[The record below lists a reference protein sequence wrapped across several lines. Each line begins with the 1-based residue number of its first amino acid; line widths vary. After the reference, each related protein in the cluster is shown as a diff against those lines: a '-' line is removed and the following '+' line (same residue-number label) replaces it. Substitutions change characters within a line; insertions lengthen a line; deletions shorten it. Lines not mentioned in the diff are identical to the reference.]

1 MLNQVSNLKQYQKE
15 LNRKST
21 ESKQRQTLVAELKQK
36 SQRVLGKDVLQSL
49 SQQHALET
57 PTLPVALSKELQ
69 SSLRAVKPKG
79 SMLVDRWTS
88 FGDRK
93 MTDAAVM
100 KDMTMKKKVV
110 QGKRRVKV
118 KGHKKE
124 GKKAIKKEDGSDYL
138 LMA

>member
-1 MLNQVSNLKQYQKE
+1 
-15 LNRKST
+15 
-21 ESKQRQTLVAELKQK
+21 
-36 SQRVLGKDVLQSL
+36 
-49 SQQHALET
+49 
-57 PTLPVALSKELQ
+57 
-69 SSLRAVKPKG
+69 
-79 SMLVDRWTS
+79 
-88 FGDRK
+88 